1 MPGAGLSAPTVRL
14 PTSAKQTAT
23 PSRADIVK
31 ALQMGGAHLAAG
43 RLDYAAAAA
52 RHVLQFMPK
61 NADALHLL
69 ALVAHGKGDPA
80 AAEKLIGEALKHAP
94 AHPNLLVNLANSQ
107 RDQGK
112 GEEALANYGAA
123 ISARPDFLDAFINRG
138 VLLKEFGLVS
148 KALRDFKQAMA
159 LAPQSPAPYV
169 HAAETAMIA
178 GHYRDAIAY
187 CHTALQYVA
196 NPPST
201 LFALLAE
208 FHERLTELDKALEFA
223 EQARALDPQNIV
235 ATRIWAKIRRRMA
248 GKDADTLREMRAVLE
263 AIDTSGLDPEAEG
276 GVEGDLAAICNDLG
290 DIDAAFAH
298 FVKQNAAS
306 AKSAL
311 RKRVDKQAYLDQVEE
326 QIAAF
331 TPEWVGSWSSRGAGA
346 VEPGHRAAPVFL
358 VGFPRSGTTLL
369 DQILDAHPDVQVFEE
384 QPTLIAVRDALAS
397 YPSALA
403 HIDERE
409 RQRLRALY
417 WDALETGEADLKS
430 KVVIN
435 KLPLNIIHAGLMQAV
450 FPEARIILALRH
462 PADSV
467 LSCFMQ
473 NFELN
478 ASMANFLT
486 LHDAAHL
493 YDRVMTLW
501 RQYRRLLPLNVVEV
515 RYENLIRDIRAEVE
529 PVLDF
534 LGLPWN
540 DAQADPAAHALAR
553 GTIRTPSYA
562 QVTQP
567 IYSSSADRWRRYEK
581 HLAPV
586 LPMLETHIRHFGY
599 DL

>member
-1 MPGAGLSAPTVRL
+1 
-14 PTSAKQTAT
+14 
-23 PSRADIVK
+23 
-31 ALQMGGAHLAAG
+31 MGGAHLAAG

-52 RHVLQFMPK
+52 KHVLQFAPQ
-61 NADALHLL
+61 NPDALHLL

-80 AAEKLIGEALKHAP
+80 TAEKLILGALRHAP

-138 VLLKEFGLVS
+138 MLLKDYRRTTE
-148 KALRDFKQAMA
+148 ALKDFQRAIA
-159 LAPQSPAPYV
+159 LAPTNPVAYV
-169 HAAETAMIA
+169 HAAEAAMVA
-178 GHYRDAIAY
+178 GLYRDAVAY
-187 CHTALQYVA
+187 CQSAREHVA

-201 LFALLAE
+201 IFVLLAE
-208 FHERLTELDKALEFA
+208 FHERLTELDTALEFA
-223 EQARALDPQNIV
+223 EQARALDPQNVI
-235 ATRIWAKIRRRMA
+235 ATRIWAKIRRRKA
-248 GKDADTLREMRAVLE
+248 AKNKDALREIRAVLD
-263 AIDTSGLDPEAEG
+263 AIDTSKLDPEIAG
-276 GVEGDLAAICNDLG
+276 GVESDLGIICNDLG
-290 DIDAAFAH
+290 EIDAAFAH

-306 AKSAL
+306 AKGITH
-311 RKRVDKQAYLDQVEE
+311 KRVDKQGYLDQLEE
-326 QIAAF
+326 LISTF
-331 TPEWVGSWSSRGAGA
+331 TPEWVGSWSTGVAA
-346 VEPGHRAAPVFL
+346 VEPGHRAAPIFL
-358 VGFPRSGTTLL
+358 IGFPRSGTTLL

-384 QPTLIAVRDALAS
+384 QPTLIAVRDGVVA
-397 YPSALA
+397 YPAGLA
-403 HIDERE
+403 HIDDGE

-417 WDALETGEADLKS
+417 WAALEADGADLKS
-430 KVVIN
+430 KLVIN
-435 KLPLNIIHAGLMQAV
+435 KLPLNIIQVGLIQAV
-450 FPEARIILALRH
+450 FPEAKIILSLRH

-473 NFELN
+473 NFEIN

-486 LHDAAHL
+486 LPEAAHL

-501 RQYRRLLPLNVVEV
+501 QQYRRLLPLKVVEV

-534 LGLPWN
+534 LGLSWN

-553 GTIRTPSYA
+553 GTIRTPSYE

-581 HLAPV
+581 HLTPV
-586 LPMLETHIRHFGY
+586 LPVLEKHIRHFGY
-599 DL
+599 EL